1 MACTEEEFTEL
12 LSGEVYIDMDKLIAI
27 SRHGIPD
34 KVRPEVWKYLL
45 GVSKTD
51 KSEEER
57 VKKQQQQ
64 EYKEI
69 DKNDTETTK
78 KIRAHLKRY
87 HNRDKSDTRI
97 KIDWQGVEIRNKI
110 ENIIIAYN
118 KYNNDL
124 EYSFGML
131 SILGPFISTLQTESD
146 IFFCFA
152 AMMKKIEENL
162 QIESLTLKLSRFI
175 MYFRSVLPE
184 LNLYQL
190 TNNYNLINFLRFSHF
205 EEEEINSNDWA
216 TSWIQNYLSCE
227 LPIECTLRLWDT
239 YLSGRLGLDLHVY
252 VCLAI
257 LTNFSDELLE
267 LEHSEILS
275 FLQHLPGI
283 DIDQI
288 IAQAYNIFDDIRA
301 NNEL

>member
-12 LSGEVYIDMDKLIAI
+12 LAGEVHIDMDKLIAI

-45 GVSKTD
+45 GISKID

-64 EYKEI
+64 DYKEI
-69 DKNDTETTK
+69 DKNDSEITK
-78 KIRAHLKRY
+78 RIRAHLKRY
-87 HNRDKSDTRI
+87 HVYHRDRQSSSSSNNNGNDNRI
-97 KIDWQGVEIRNKI
+97 KVDFQSVDNRNKI
-110 ENIIIAYN
+110 ENILISYINYT
-118 KYNNDL
+118 NDID
-124 EYSFGML
+124 YSFEML
-131 SILGPFISTLQTESD
+131 AILGPFIATLQSESD
-146 IFFCFA
+146 IFYCFVS
-152 AMMKKIEENL
+152 MMKIIEENL
-162 QIESLTLKLSRFI
+162 SKESLPSKLSRFI

-184 LNLYQL
+184 L
-190 TNNYNLINFLRFSHF
+190 FSHF
-205 EEEEINSNDWA
+205 EEEEINSNEWA
-216 TSWIQNYLSCE
+216 TNWIQNYLSCE
-227 LPIECTLRLWDT
+227 LPIECVLRLWDT
-239 YLSGRLGLDLHVY
+239 YLSANIGLDLHLF

-257 LTNFSDELLE
+257 LTNFSEELLE

-283 DIDQI
+283 DMDQI
-288 IAQAYNIFDDIRA
+288 IAQAYNIRDDIRA

>member
-12 LSGEVYIDMDKLIAI
+12 LSGEVFIDMDKLIAI

-45 GVSKTD
+45 GISKTD

-69 DKNDTETTK
+69 DKNDSETTK

-87 HNRDKSDTRI
+87 QNFNRDKSDPRL
-97 KIDWQGVEIRNKI
+97 KIDWQSVEIRNKV
-110 ENIIIAYN
+110 ENIIISYN
-118 KYNNDL
+118 NYNNDI

-131 SILGPFISTLQTESD
+131 AILGPFISTLQTESD

-162 QIESLTLKLSRFI
+162 QSESLTLKLSRFM

-184 LNLYQL
+184 L
-190 TNNYNLINFLRFSHF
+190 FSHF

-257 LTNFSDELLE
+257 LTNFSEELLE